1 MAGPTG
7 STSNTFAVLKN
18 RLEQAKQLK
27 ESALLNIRGV
37 ANSQQ
42 QLATNQ
48 AWQQANAQLVHVQR
62 ALDGEADLS
71 PNEYDLLFNEF
82 SVVAALGAADVQPQA
97 AADPIDGAIVGAT
110 GGATAAQRDTVNDF
124 SMLQNSCPEEMLL
137 FAGNRLGVQLAFD
150 TAAYA
155 LNQDQQ
161 IDLFEAIFM
170 QNLGQPQSH
179 LRGNDARGI
188 AAFIGALAKDQVYVV
203 RTGTQGGAGHYCVV
217 YNEGGMWYAHDS
229 RTRPVTQLTDFSQ
242 SITQQAIDRFVV
254 ANGTWGEQYGN
265 YSITY
270 CALSSEMVWALAAH
284 VLAMRINPRP

>member
-7 STSNTFAVLKN
+7 STPSVFAVLKE
-18 RLEQAKQLK
+18 RLEQARQLK
-27 ESALLNIRGV
+27 ESVLNIRGI
-37 ANSQQ
+37 ANSLQ

-48 AWQQANAQLVHVQR
+48 AWQQAKVQLVHVQR

-71 PNEYDLLFNEF
+71 PNEYEQLFNEF
-82 SVVAALGAADVQPQA
+82 SVVAALGAADGQPQA
-97 AADPIDGAIVGAT
+97 AADPIGGAVAGAAGGAI
-110 GGATAAQRDTVNDF
+110 AAQHDTVNDF

-150 TAAYA
+150 TAAYGPH
-155 LNQDQQ
+155 QDQQ

-188 AAFIGALAKDQVYVV
+188 AAFIGALAVDQIYVV

-217 YNEGGMWYAHDS
+217 YNEGAMWYAHDS
-229 RTRPVTQLTDFSQ
+229 RTRPATQLTDFSQ
-242 SITQQAIDRFVV
+242 SITQQAIDRFMVEHG
-254 ANGTWGEQYGN
+254 AWGEQYGN

-270 CALSSEMVWALAAH
+270 CALSREMVQQLAAH
-284 VLAMRINPRP
+284 VLAMRTNPRQ

>member
-7 STSNTFAVLKN
+7 STSSVFAVLKG
-18 RLEQAKQLK
+18 RLDQARQLK
-27 ESALLNIRGV
+27 ESVLNIQGV
-37 ANSQQ
+37 TNSPQ

-48 AWQQANAQLVHVQR
+48 AWQEANAQLVHVQR
-62 ALDGEADLS
+62 ALDGEAGLS
-71 PNEYDLLFNEF
+71 PNEYEQLFNEF
-82 SVVAALGAADVQPQA
+82 SVVAALGAAGVQPQA
-97 AADPIDGAIVGAT
+97 AADPIGGAAAGAT
-110 GGATAAQRDTVNDF
+110 GGATAAQHDTVNDF

-150 TAAYA
+150 SATYT

-161 IDLFEAIFM
+161 IDLFEAIFT

-229 RTRPVTQLTDFSQ
+229 RTRPVTPLTNFSQ
-242 SITQQAIDRFVV
+242 SITPQAIDRFVV

-270 CALSSEMVWALAAH
+270 CALTEQMVWALAG
-284 VLAMRINPRP
+284 